1 MLNEVLTAEEKSNI
15 NINVHDALKKLLKNL
30 SEVYSITKLKERHH
44 IARALKRSGLSRLE
58 ARSFGFRISK
68 HLWYSCWNTEKRDV
82 GGT

>member
-15 NINVHDALKKLLKNL
+15 NINVHDALKNL

-82 GGT
+82 GGMSFYL